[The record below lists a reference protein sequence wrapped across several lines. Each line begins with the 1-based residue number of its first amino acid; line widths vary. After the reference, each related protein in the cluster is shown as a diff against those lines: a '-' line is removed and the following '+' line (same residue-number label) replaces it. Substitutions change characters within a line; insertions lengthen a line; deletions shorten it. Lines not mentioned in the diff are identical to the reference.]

1 VLLLLAEML
10 RDYRG
15 SHRVELVAFNGED
28 YYAVPGQMKYIE
40 ENYGKFGDMLLNIN
54 IDGAGYYRGPSAFSL
69 FSLPPDIEEKARR
82 IIEKYTG
89 LEEGIQWP
97 QGDHSIFLQSGVPA
111 IAVSSEW
118 FINNIETQEIT
129 HTPKD
134 NTEITDC
141 GKLIEIASALHELIN
156 DLSK

>member
-1 VLLLLAEML
+1 
-10 RDYRG
+10 
-15 SHRVELVAFNGED
+15 
-28 YYAVPGQMKYIE
+28 
-40 ENYGKFGDMLLNIN
+40 MLLNIN